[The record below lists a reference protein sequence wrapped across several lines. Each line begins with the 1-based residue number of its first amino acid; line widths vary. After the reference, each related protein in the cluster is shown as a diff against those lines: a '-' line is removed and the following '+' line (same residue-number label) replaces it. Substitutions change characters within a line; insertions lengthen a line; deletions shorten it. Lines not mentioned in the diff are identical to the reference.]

1 MGETLSQLGA
11 ASVTRPS
18 TSKPSNS
25 NTAVRPRLLLLQ
37 LPGEGRQ
44 VEEEEEEEE
53 RVIFCVGWNRDM
65 GLARGEEG
73 GLGQQM
79 KTKPTAAA

>member
-18 TSKPSNS
+18 TSKPSSS

-44 VEEEEEEEE
+44 GEQEEEEEE
-53 RVIFCVGWNRDM
+53 RVIFCVWGGIETWGWQGGKRGGWGNR
-65 GLARGEEG
+65 
-73 GLGQQM
+73 
-79 KTKPTAAA
+79 